1 MPGLG
6 TDPSGT
12 CVDVVVVVPQRLA
25 TAVVVSA
32 SLEGGA
38 ISLVVDS
45 WEAAGLGKVSLTCA

>member
-12 CVDVVVVVPQRLA
+12 CVDVVVVPQRLA

-38 ISLVVDS
+38 ISLAVDS